1 MSFFGSS
8 SSAAFKA
15 TSSGT
20 KDDDDYR
27 ETDEEDALLVK
38 KDFASSKSSST
49 FSRKW
54 TKVLAGSGIA
64 VVATSIALSSGG
76 KPMGRP
82 APRPLGE
89 GETLNESTAA
99 TKTIKLHTAC
109 APLHV
114 LDFRPDPTTWKKN
127 MGARIIVRS
136 QQNPELAFD
145 RGIEMTAT
153 ACGAFEVDARALAPG
168 DEFTFALYEKNGPNG
183 PAFRKDA
190 GCVSSPNNPESCTP
204 ENNLGRNPNNM
215 FDMNECTTSTFSD
228 STKTFYDRVYKE
240 SDGRSFVWGS
250 CHSDCSFSVQSELA
264 LCEVDAQQLTEDGQ
278 QPQTAQVGGASDAD
292 EPSDGSVSGLL
303 NTAMSS
309 QKVFVPA
316 IANSEHTQAS
326 AASALTAN
334 EMTPKE
340 ILAMDKADLKGA
352 ADEENQSKENAP
364 EPANDKP
371 SEDTSKTIPENETP
385 AQKVERLQKELKAAS
400 DKAQMDAEKAAEEEK
415 KALDIVA
422 KEAEMEQS
430 ATAAAT
436 TTDAAAQAQAEQT
449 QPVSTPTIDQLNDLQ
464 SQEQQQQQQPTDLE
478 TQMKVNAA
486 AIASPEESS
495 TTTTT
500 TTTATGGWKNETAVT
515 LQAEK
520 V

>member
-1 MSFFGSS
+1 MIRAHEEEERLANRIISPKTMMSFFGSS
-8 SSAAFKA
+8 SSAAL
-15 TSSGT
+15 GT
-20 KDDDDYR
+20 DDDYR
-27 ETDEEDALLVK
+27 ETADEEDALLVK
-38 KDFASSKSSST
+38 KDFASSSKSSST

-215 FDMNECTTSTFSD
+215 FDMKECTTSTFSD

-278 QPQTAQVGGASDAD
+278 QPQTAHVGGASDAD

-316 IANSEHTQAS
+316 ITNSEHTQAS

-371 SEDTSKTIPENETP
+371 SEDVPEPANDKPSEDTSKTIPENETP
-385 AQKVERLQKELKAAS
+385 AKKVERLKKELKAAS

-415 KALDIVA
+415 KVIGHSR
-422 KEAEMEQS
+422 EGGRNG
-430 ATAAAT
+430 
-436 TTDAAAQAQAEQT
+436 
-449 QPVSTPTIDQLNDLQ
+449 TIGN
-464 SQEQQQQQQPTDLE
+464 
-478 TQMKVNAA
+478 
-486 AIASPEESS
+486 
-495 TTTTT
+495 
-500 TTTATGGWKNETAVT
+500 GGGDNN
-515 LQAEK
+515 
-520 V
+520 